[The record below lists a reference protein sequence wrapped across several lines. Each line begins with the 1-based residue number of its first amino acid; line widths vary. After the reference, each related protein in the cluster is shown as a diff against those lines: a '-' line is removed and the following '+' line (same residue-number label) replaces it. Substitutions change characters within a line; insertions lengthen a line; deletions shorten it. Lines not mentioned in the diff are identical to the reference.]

1 MAEFVT
7 FGKNRRT
14 RLPLDRHLIWKT
26 LIKQGYPARVQAGAF
41 LASDGCLKTLQID
54 KPYAS
59 DCSTLL
65 S

>member
-1 MAEFVT
+1 MAGFVT
-7 FGKNRRT
+7 FGKNLHP
-14 RLPLDRHLIWKT
+14 RLPLDAGFIWKT
-26 LIKQGYPARVQAGAF
+26 LIKQSYLAHLQSGAF
-41 LASDGCLKTLQID
+41 LASDGYLETLQID